1 MGLVVD
7 LVVVLVQFLE
17 APMAVQELLVKA
29 MQVVIQVLIT
39 HLIVV
44 VAEVARVRPVVLA
57 VILLEMAA
65 MG

>member
-1 MGLVVD
+1 MGLAVD
-7 LVVVLVQFLE
+7 LVVALGQFLV

>member
-44 VAEVARVRPVVLA
+44 VAEVARVRLVVLA
-57 VILLEMAA
+57 VIFLEMVA

>member
-7 LVVVLVQFLE
+7 LVVALGQFLV

-29 MQVVIQVLIT
+29 MQAVIQVLIT

-57 VILLEMAA
+57 VIFLEMAA